1 MTPAPALNQKK
12 RRVLPVWIYFV
23 MMTAGCSFMAAL
35 SAEAGPELL
44 FREFASGQI
53 KKGVRSI
60 GMGGDGATWGNY
72 SLVYKDADTALLDDG
87 TTHFS
92 DTGSDFS
99 FTAVGATTPLFWDDA
114 ALYFIALS
122 QTADGVA
129 VWGKTPASPSKP
141 PSVGSGA
148 NQAFFLKFAKPV
160 TATVSVGLLAS
171 HELSQMTLF
180 PINGAP
186 AVLYRT
192 DWRPSGGAGIT
203 WTPVDSVLAG
213 LRVILNS
220 DQETRASSG
229 GTSVRGLAR
238 SNEYRA
244 GVSYSPWE
252 GGLLDVGVVGLQRSN
267 AIDGTSSYGTQPTI
281 GVEQAILPKRFWIRA
296 GRDETTWTGGLTFR
310 GGPLKLDVAYLKN
323 LAEIRTGGAFGS
335 ESDSIIGTLT
345 FAFDKIRGN

>member
-1 MTPAPALNQKK
+1 MTSAPPQNQKK
-12 RRVLPVWIYFV
+12 RRVHLAWILLV
-23 MMTAGCSFMAAL
+23 TAAVGFSFMAAP
-35 SAEAGPELL
+35 AVEAGPELL

-72 SLVYKDADTALLDDG
+72 SLVYKDSDTALFDDG

-99 FTAVGATTPLFWDDA
+99 FTAVGATTPIFWDDA

-122 QTADGVA
+122 QTANDVA
-129 VWGKTPASPSKP
+129 VWTKTPASPSKP
-141 PSVGSGA
+141 PAVGSGA
-148 NQAFFLKFAKPV
+148 NQAFFLKFAKPI
-160 TATVSVGLLAS
+160 TPTVSVGMLAS

-186 AVLYRT
+186 AVRYQT

-203 WTPVDSVLAG
+203 WTPVESILAG
-213 LRVILNS
+213 LRVILNT
-220 DQETRASSG
+220 DQETRASGGNSVSG
-229 GTSVRGLAR
+229 PAS

-244 GVSYSPWE
+244 GVSYFPWE

-267 AIDGTSSYGTQPTI
+267 AIDGTSSYGTQPTF
-281 GVEQAILPKRFWIRA
+281 GVEQAVFPKRFWIRA
-296 GRDETTWTGGLTFR
+296 GRDETTWTGGLTYR

-323 LAEIRTGGAFGS
+323 LADVRTGGAFGS
-335 ESDSIIGTLT
+335 ESDSVIGTLT
-345 FAFDKIRGN
+345 LAFDKIRGN